1 MLQLSKKG
9 DAFEKDLS
17 KMTELLM
24 SVGKNY
30 GEFWMKRELQKAMSV
45 KKENKAE
52 NSSTTIYILR

>member
-30 GEFWMKRELQKAMSV
+30 GEF
-45 KKENKAE
+45 
-52 NSSTTIYILR
+52 